1 EGMAI
6 AQAVI
11 EFLHDRIGCKT
22 LVSTHFHELAH
33 LEESLGHLR
42 NHCMAVKESGR
53 QVTFLRKLIPGAA
66 STSYGI
72 YCAEIAGLPEDI
84 IQRSYELLNGFEE
97 RAAGAAQIAATTGA
111 APVAAAPIQQL
122 SLFEEDST
130 ANTAAKKKQ
139 PDGKS
144 QLVLDQL
151 KGIDLINM
159 TPLQALNLVYE
170 WKQKLQ

>member
-1 EGMAI
+1 MGLKSERRA
-6 AQAVI
+6 
-11 EFLHDRIGCKT
+11 
-22 LVSTHFHELAH
+22 
-33 LEESLGHLR
+33 LR
-42 NHCMAVKESGR
+42 RSPQR
-53 QVTFLRKLIPGAA
+53 R
-66 STSYGI
+66 
-72 YCAEIAGLPEDI
+72 LPFN
-84 IQRSYELLNGFEE
+84 R
-97 RAAGAAQIAATTGA
+97 
-111 APVAAAPIQQL
+111 AAAPIQQL

-130 ANTAAKKKQ
+130 ANTAVKKKQ